1 VTVNKPKSNAAVSP
15 DIKSRSI
22 NNPHFA
28 RHLRQRLEQR
38 AGKDTAMRQTLDSLT
53 DAELVEQWHRNH
65 KAGLA
70 HAERKARGDA

>member
-1 VTVNKPKSNAAVSP
+1 MTKSEPNAIIRT
-15 DIKSRSI
+15 DIKTRI
-22 NNPHFA
+22 TDNPFFG
-28 RHLRQRLEQR
+28 RNLRRRLEAR